1 MAVTPVLKRSLV
13 MVAMV
18 MAAVACVP
26 AHVAA
31 QSAPQ
36 PAPARTSNLWLTA
49 GGGYTSQK
57 GDCSNCTP
65 GEVIYVKSGNLLIDA
80 GFRANAQLDGA
91 VELTWAPSQM
101 RTGDDIR
108 VTYLMGVGQYRPL
121 KNHGFFVKGGMGVAF
136 VRNWVF
142 DVTNDVT
149 PAFTTNAMAL
159 TYGAGWEVRSRGR
172 FGLQVFGQHHV
183 VALGD
188 LSVTGGLTAE
198 DVIGNMWTLGAS
210 IVIR

>member
-1 MAVTPVLKRSLV
+1 MAVTHVLTRSLV
-13 MVAMV
+13 M
-18 MAAVACVP
+18 AVVWLALAVLAP
-26 AHVAA
+26 SQAAA
-31 QSAPQ
+31 QSAPAQ
-36 PAPARTSNLWLTA
+36 PSNLWLTL

-65 GEVIYVKSGNLLIDA
+65 GEVIYVKSGNLLIDL

-91 VELTWAPSQM
+91 VELTWAPSKM

-108 VTYLMGVGQYRPL
+108 VTYLMGIGQYRPL

-172 FGLQVFGQHHV
+172 FGLQVFGQHNV

-188 LSVTGGLTAE
+188 LTVTGGLTAE

>member
-1 MAVTPVLKRSLV
+1 MAVTHVLTRSLV
-13 MVAMV
+13 MAAACLTFVAM
-18 MAAVACVP
+18 AP
-26 AHVAA
+26 ARAEA
-31 QSAPQ
+31 QSAPAQ
-36 PAPARTSNLWLTA
+36 ASKLWLTA
-49 GGGYTSQK
+49 GGGFTSQK

-65 GEVIYVKSGNLLIDA
+65 GEVVYVKSGNLLIDL
-80 GFRANAQLDGA
+80 GFRANPQLDGA
-91 VELTWAPSQM
+91 LEITWAPSKM

-108 VTYLMGVGQYRPL
+108 VTYLMGIGQYRPL

-142 DVTNDVT
+142 DVTNDIT

-159 TYGAGWEVRSRGR
+159 TYGAGWEVRSKGR

-188 LSVTGGLTAE
+188 LTVTGGLEAE

>member
-1 MAVTPVLKRSLV
+1 MAITTVVGRSLAVASMLVAAVTLLPTRVE
-13 MVAMV
+13 
-18 MAAVACVP
+18 
-26 AHVAA
+26 A
-31 QSAPQ
+31 QA
-36 PAPARTSNLWLTA
+36 APAASAQPSRLWLTA
-49 GGGYTSQK
+49 GGGFSSQK
-57 GDCSNCTP
+57 GDCSSCTGDP
-65 GEVIYVKSGNLLIDA
+65 VYVKSGNITFDVGA
-80 GFRANAQLDGA
+80 RGNAQLDGA
-91 VELTWAPSQM
+91 VEVTWAPSHL

-108 VTYLMGVGQYRPL
+108 VTYLMGIGQYRPL

-172 FGLQVFGQHHV
+172 FGLQVYGTHHV

-188 LSVTGGLTAE
+188 LTVTGGSTAE
-198 DVIGNMWTLGAS
+198 DVIGNMWTFGGS

>member
-1 MAVTPVLKRSLV
+1 MAITTVLRRSL
-13 MVAMV
+13 
-18 MAAVACVP
+18 AVA
-26 AHVAA
+26 AMLVAGVTLLPTRAEA
-31 QSAPQ
+31 QSAPA
-36 PAPARTSNLWLTA
+36 APAQASKLWLTA

-57 GDCSNCTP
+57 GDCSNCTAAP
-65 GEVIYVKSGNLLIDA
+65 VYVKSGNLTFDVGA
-80 GFRANAQLDGA
+80 RGNAQLDAA
-91 VELTWAPSQM
+91 VEVTWAPSQL
-101 RTGDDIR
+101 RTGEDVR

-142 DVTNDVT
+142 DVTNDIT

-159 TYGAGWEVRSRGR
+159 VYGAGWEVRSRGR
-172 FGLQVFGQHHV
+172 FGLQVYGTHNV

-188 LSVTGGLTAE
+188 LTVAAGTTAE
-198 DVIGNMWTLGAS
+198 DVIANMWTFGAS

>member
-1 MAVTPVLKRSLV
+1 M
-13 MVAMV
+13 
-18 MAAVACVP
+18 
-26 AHVAA
+26 
-31 QSAPQ
+31 
-36 PAPARTSNLWLTA
+36 

-65 GEVIYVKSGNLLIDA
+65 GEVIYVKSGDLIIDV
-80 GFRANAQLDGA
+80 GFRGNAQLDAA
-91 VELTWAPSQM
+91 VELTWAPSKM

-172 FGLQVFGQHHV
+172 FGLQVFGQHNV

-188 LSVTGGLTAE
+188 LTVTGGLTAE

>member
-1 MAVTPVLKRSLV
+1 MAITPVLRRFLAMAVLLV
-13 MVAMV
+13 AGI
-18 MAAVACVP
+18 ALAPAP
-26 AHVAA
+26 AHA
-31 QSAPQ
+31 QSAGAQ
-36 PAPARTSNLWLTA
+36 PPAQASKLWLTA
-49 GGGYTSQK
+49 GGGFTSQK
-57 GDCSNCTP
+57 GDCSNCTGAP
-65 GEVIYVKSGNLLIDA
+65 IYQKSGNLTFDVGA
-80 GFRANAQLDGA
+80 RASAQLDAA
-91 VELTWAPSQM
+91 VELTWAPSHM

-142 DVTNDVT
+142 DTTNDLT

-172 FGLQVFGQHHV
+172 FGIQVYGTHHV

-188 LSVTGGLTAE
+188 LTVTGGQTAE
-198 DVIGNMWTLGAS
+198 DVIANMWTAGAS

>member
-1 MAVTPVLKRSLV
+1 MAVTSVLTRSL
-13 MVAMV
+13 A
-18 MAAVACVP
+18 MAAWVAFVVLLP
-26 AHVAA
+26 SRVEA
-31 QSAPQ
+31 QSAPPQ
-36 PAPARTSNLWLTA
+36 ASAPASVSNLWLTV

-57 GDCSNCTP
+57 GDCSNCT
-65 GEVIYVKSGNLLIDA
+65 GEPIYPRSGNLLIDV
-80 GFRANAQLDGA
+80 GFRANPQLDGA
-91 VELTWAPSQM
+91 VELTWAPSHM

-108 VTYLMGVGQYRPL
+108 VTYLMGIGQYRPL

-142 DVTNDVT
+142 DTTNDVT

-172 FGLQVFGQHHV
+172 FGFQVFGLHHT

-188 LSVTGGLTAE
+188 LTVTGGQTAE